1 MSIPVIIGWVFTSIF
16 ILAPI
21 VFFLGSYL
29 TRDKSAEEAKAKKPK
44 KLKKGEE
51 AVAIEAAVAVEPKDD
66 KFTFGK
72 KENQKDLI
80 TASKAKSDRSEQA
93 AGVFGFGKGKSNA
106 GFQLPPQG
114 ELVGN
119 EKNTPHLGSEKP
131 VLPQPPAPTAKSR
144 PLPPPPPSLK

>member
-44 KLKKGEE
+44 KAKKGEE
-51 AVAIEAAVAVEPKDD
+51 TVAVGPVATAVTDD
-66 KFTFGK
+66 KFAFGK

-93 AGVFGFGKGKSNA
+93 AGVFGFGKGKANS

-131 VLPQPPAPTAKSR
+131 VLPQPPTSTGGSR
-144 PLPPPPPSLK
+144 PLPPPPPSLKQ

>member
-51 AVAIEAAVAVEPKDD
+51 AVAIDPVALEAEDD
-66 KFTFGK
+66 KFVFGK

-80 TASKAKSDRSEQA
+80 TTSKAKSDRSEQA
-93 AGVFGFGKGKSNA
+93 AGVFGFGKGNT

-131 VLPQPPAPTAKSR
+131 VLPQPPAPTSGSR

>member
-1 MSIPVIIGWVFTSIF
+1 MSIPVILGWVFTSLF

-21 VFFLGSYL
+21 VFFVGSYL
-29 TRDKSAEEAKAKKPK
+29 TRDKSNVEVKPKKPK
-44 KLKKGEE
+44 KGE
-51 AVAIEAAVAVEPKDD
+51 VSVVEAATPGTEED

-80 TASKAKSDRSEQA
+80 TAAKAKSDKSEQA
-93 AGVFGFGKGKSNA
+93 AGVFGFGKGKANT

-131 VLPQPPAPTAKSR
+131 LLPPPPASNAGSR
-144 PLPPPPPSLK
+144 QLPPPPPSLK